1 MDNINDI
8 VNGIG
13 AGIAG
18 ALTLWL
24 MSILHKERKKN
35 GKNK

>member
-1 MDNINDI
+1 MDVNQI

-18 ALTLWL
+18 ALTMWL
-24 MSILHKERKKN
+24 MSILHKERKRN